1 MIPSKTAS
9 KATLENQQVAEN
21 SLRYVVNLLKKR
33 CADKGIASVRGP
45 FILPYATLINR
56 TAPIHHHLR
65 SPHIRGKKPDGG
77 KATPQGR
84 KKDEKLS
91 EKRQ

>member
-9 KATLENQQVAEN
+9 QSTQENQQVAEN
-21 SLRYVVNLLKKR
+21 SLRHAVSLRKKR

-56 TAPIHHHLR
+56 TAPTHHHLR
-65 SPHIRGKKPDGG
+65 PPYIRGKKPDGG

-84 KKDEKLS
+84 KRDEKAA
-91 EKRQ
+91 EKR